1 MTVLPSVDMF
11 DGSIQNKNSEI
22 NCLANGV
29 AKKN

>member
-11 DGSIQNKNSEI
+11 DGSVENKNSEI

-29 AKKN
+29 A